1 MKPVFTKI
9 LLYLVKELKSSE
21 ERASRPNVE
30 IPMNRKLTVTLESG
44 KKVCK
49 GEYVF
54 SEDGKPYGTLERVG
68 PSHNVFTTVDR
79 YPDSDKVAAIGNR

>member
-1 MKPVFTKI
+1 MKPVFTNI
-9 LLYLVKELKSSE
+9 LLYLLKGLKSSE
-21 ERASRPNVE
+21 ERLSRPNGE

-54 SEDGKPYGTLERVG
+54 SEDGKPFRTLKLVG
-68 PSHNVFTTVDR
+68 PSHNVSTTVYR
-79 YPDSDKVAAIGNR
+79 YPDSRKVAGVGNR